1 MSKHDKIL
9 DEIKQRLKQ
18 AEDYWQD
25 NYQRGV
31 EDKEFVTVEGAQW
44 GLQEVQKRKDE
55 GKPSLEFN
63 MIRAYCRQQINTQR
77 QNRPQAKVVAVDNG
91 ADADKAKLI
100 EGLIKDTEEATDAES
115 AYDTAVEN
123 AVYGGIGFYRLITD
137 YVSETSFNQEP
148 KFVPVHNP
156 HAVYIDPMS
165 RALDGSDMTW
175 AIVGDWVSKDDIIE
189 QYGAD
194 SAVDFE
200 DSPHSDWYDDS
211 DKTMRIVEYFK
222 IEEVKDTLWLLH
234 DGTSDYKSKLADKLG
249 DDEHALKAHGILS
262 QTRPT
267 TRKEVKWYKVSGS
280 KVLEENSFAGQYIP
294 IIPVYGEVTF
304 VEEKRYIFSLVH
316 FAKDPQ
322 RLFNYWKSTEAH
334 ILQKNQD
341 DILVADAEGVAG
353 YEDQWQNPSKY
364 AAVYYNF
371 VDESGQQRPAPFRM
385 GAAQPPV
392 GVLNAAESAKQGITD
407 ILNMHAPMMGGQGNE
422 TSGVAIGMRQKQSET
437 AQFHLQDNLNKSIR
451 HGAKILLG
459 LYQALYTV
467 PMVRRIVGTDGD
479 SEQVTLFD
487 KTAKGVIADI
497 TVGRYDVR
505 MDTGPSFNTQREQNF
520 ALMMQ
525 LLSMNPQLFSLIGD
539 ILLQNSPLLN
549 AKEIAE
555 RIKSSMPPQL
565 TGEDKID
572 PEQAKAQIMQLDQVV
587 QKMTGELEQLQAVV
601 NDKDA
606 DRQLEMAKVQL
617 QAEKDIRV
625 AEINAASKAD
635 VEELKGVI
643 ALLTQNM
650 GDMQAV
656 EQIVPPEWLHADE
669 HEQGQQDFDDNSLQ
683 NMLEHEMPNETQEL
697 PPQHEMDEPPPM
709 PSDTIGN
716 PAESE
721 QGFLMPE
728 QAQNFAPEP
737 DQGGNSVMVND
748 MEQANANNGQY

>member
-1 MSKHDKIL
+1 MSDKIL
-9 DEIKQRLKQ
+9 NETKTRLKQ
-18 AEDYWQD
+18 AEDYWQE

-44 GLQEVQKRKDE
+44 GLHEVQKRKDD

-63 MIRAYCRQQINTQR
+63 MCRAYCRQQINTQR
-77 QNRPQAKVVAVDNG
+77 QNRPQAKVVPVDNG
-91 ADADKAKLI
+91 ADADKANLI

-115 AYDTAVEN
+115 AYDTAAEN
-123 AVYGGIGFYRLITD
+123 AVYGGLGFYRLVTD
-137 YVSETSFNQEP
+137 YVSELSFNQEP
-148 KFVPVHNP
+148 KFMPVQNP
-156 HAVYIDPMS
+156 HAVYIDPLS

-175 AIVGDWVSKDDIIE
+175 AIVGDWVNKDDIIE
-189 QYGAD
+189 QYGNDA
-194 SAVDFE
+194 AVDFE
-200 DSPHSDWYDDS
+200 DSNYSDWYDDS
-211 DKTMRIVEYFK
+211 DKTLRIVEYFK
-222 IEEVKDTLWLLH
+222 LEEVKDTLWLLT
-234 DGTSDYKSKLADKLG
+234 DGTSNYKSVLSEQLG
-249 DDEHALKAHGILS
+249 SDETALKAAGIL
-262 QTRPT
+262 QATRPT
-267 TRKEVKWYKVSGS
+267 TRKEVKWYKVSGA
-280 KVLEENSFAGQYIP
+280 KVLEENTFPGRYIP
-294 IIPVYGEVTF
+294 IVPVYGEVTW
-304 VEEKRYIFSLVH
+304 VQEKRYIFSLVH

-341 DILVADAEGVAG
+341 DILVADAEGVSG
-353 YEDQWQNPSKY
+353 HEEQWQNPSKY

-371 VDESGQQRPAPFRM
+371 VDESGNQRPAPFRM

-407 ILNMHAPMMGGQGNE
+407 ILNMHAPVMGGQGNE
-422 TSGVAIGMRQKQSET
+422 TSGVAIGMRQRQSET

-467 PMVRRIVGTDGD
+467 PMVRRIVGVDGE
-479 SEQVTLFD
+479 SEQVKLFEE
-487 KTAKGVIADI
+487 TAKGVMADV

-555 RIKSSMPPQL
+555 RIKSTMPPQL
-565 TGEDKID
+565 TGKEQQID
-572 PEQAKAQIMQLDQVV
+572 PEQAKAQIMQLDQLV
-587 QKMTGELEQLQAVV
+587 QKMTAEIEQLQGLV

-606 DRQLEMAKVQL
+606 DRQLELVKIQL

-625 AEINAASKAD
+625 AQINAESKAD
-635 VEELKGVI
+635 VEELKGVVS
-643 ALLTQNM
+643 LLTQHM
-650 GDMQAV
+650 GNLQAV
-656 EQIVPPEWLHADE
+656 EQMVPPEWI
-669 HEQGQQDFDDNSLQ
+669 
-683 NMLEHEMPNETQEL
+683 ETEEYDQELPEIEL

-709 PSDTIGN
+709 PSENIEN

-728 QAQNFAPEP
+728 ETAQNFAPES
-737 DQGGNSVMVND
+737 DQFGDSVSVND
-748 MEQANANNGQY
+748 MEQPNANDGQY